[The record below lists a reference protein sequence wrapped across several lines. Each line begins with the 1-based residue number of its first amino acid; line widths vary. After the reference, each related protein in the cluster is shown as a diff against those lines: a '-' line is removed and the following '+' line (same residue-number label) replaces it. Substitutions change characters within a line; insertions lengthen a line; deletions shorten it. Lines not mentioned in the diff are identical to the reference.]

1 MRWSRDT
8 TTQTIRAIH
17 PVVLCKVQILAPPP
31 DFERKKEM
39 GQRLN
44 IEIKIA
50 GKVQANAYYHW
61 SGYTNSAKGI
71 AFSILREAY
80 KFPDGD
86 PALRAIRLLEIS
98 GAGLTYPESCEA
110 LKMYPEETF
119 SPNEG
124 RNNGLIAITPDAIK
138 ETRSLEEGRITLD
151 FDKNIVKF
159 NVYFKRAAKEYYK
172 DEYYKNRTIHAELL
186 RSPFYMTFDYFIDE
200 FFEQDFEHFCFKY
213 KNLIIEP
220 IY

>member
-1 MRWSRDT
+1 
-8 TTQTIRAIH
+8 
-17 PVVLCKVQILAPPP
+17 
-31 DFERKKEM
+31 M

-61 SGYTNSAKGI
+61 SGYTNPAKRI
-71 AFSILREAY
+71 AFSILQAAH

-86 PALRAIRLLEIS
+86 PLLRAIKLLEIS

-138 ETRSLEEGRITLD
+138 KTRSWEEGRITLD

-159 NVYFKRAAKEYYK
+159 NVYFKHTAKEH
-172 DEYYKNRTIHAELL
+172 DEDQVIHAELL

-200 FFEQDFEHFCFKY
+200 FFKQNFEYFCFKY

>member
-1 MRWSRDT
+1 
-8 TTQTIRAIH
+8 
-17 PVVLCKVQILAPPP
+17 
-31 DFERKKEM
+31 M

-44 IEIKIA
+44 IEIKIN
-50 GKVQANAYYHW
+50 GKVRANAYYHW
-61 SGYTNSAKGI
+61 SGYTQTAKNI
-71 AFSILREAY
+71 TLSILKGAY
-80 KFPDGD
+80 KFLDGD
-86 PALRAIRLLEIS
+86 PTLRAIRLLEIS
-98 GAGLTYPESCEA
+98 GAGLTDSERCEA
-110 LKMYPEETF
+110 LKMYPETNF

-124 RNNGLIAITPDAIK
+124 RNNGLIAITPNAIK
-138 ETRSLEEGRITLD
+138 ETRRWEEGRITLD
-151 FDKNIVKF
+151 FDKKIVKF

-200 FFEQDFEHFCFKY
+200 FCKQNFENFCFKY